1 MALSRPAL
9 LSIGLH
15 TDVGL
20 QRQGSVNEDAA
31 TALLLPQG
39 GLFSVADGMGGH
51 AAGEIASY
59 VALETLSETYAAT
72 YGLPTIRF
80 LKAVQAAGKAV
91 HERSQKEGLDMGT
104 TLVSVLVDKGAAHIA
119 HVGDSRVYLLRE
131 GRLIQ
136 LTEDHSWVAQ
146 QVKEGILSAAE
157 AESHDWRN
165 IVLNALGS
173 EPTVKLD
180 FFGVGL
186 QKGDRL
192 LLCSDGLSGCI
203 SHDQLARLL
212 NRPERPEIIARLLV
226 SAANAAGGPDNITAL
241 VIEISQKVSL
251 PSYPLLERQSGS
263 EPKKLEDLLT
273 VAQLQNLQLYLM
285 VGILYITLLIGLLWH
300 DGVKIVVPV
309 GIIVFGVAWLW
320 SSHQRKKAAA
330 QLVQKAPSSKSQVD
344 EQNKIPHD

>member
-9 LSIGLH
+9 LSIGLY
-15 TDVGL
+15 TDAGL

-31 TALLLPQG
+31 TALLLPHG

-51 AAGEIASY
+51 AAGEVASY
-59 VALETLSETYAAT
+59 VALETLSETYATT
-72 YGLPTIRF
+72 YGLPTVRF

-119 HVGDSRVYLLRE
+119 HIGDSRVYLLRE

-146 QVKEGILSAAE
+146 QVKEGVLSAAE

-192 LLCSDGLSGCI
+192 LLCSDGLSGCV
-203 SHDQLARLL
+203 SHEQLTRLL
-212 NRPERPEIIARLLV
+212 NRPERPEVIARILV
-226 SAANAAGGPDNITAL
+226 SAANSAGGPDNITAL
-241 VIEISQKVSL
+241 VIEVSQRVSL
-251 PSYPLLERQSGS
+251 PSYPLIERHSGG
-263 EPKKLEDLLT
+263 EPQKLEDLLA
-273 VAQLQNLQLYLM
+273 VAQLQSLQLYLM
-285 VGILYITLLIGLLWH
+285 IGILYITLIVSLLWQEES
-300 DGVKIVVPV
+300 KIIVPL
-309 GIIVFGVAWLW
+309 GIIVFGIAWLW
-320 SSHQRKKAAA
+320 SSRQRKRTAA
-330 QLVQKAPSSKSQVD
+330 QLLQRMEHSEIKRVTQH
-344 EQNKIPHD
+344 N